1 MRVHLAAR
9 RYIAARQIDTA
20 RLTRRRHSYVL
31 DQFTQHTGPMALAA
45 IKRKHIEGWLLD
57 RMGTVT
63 PNTARSELSIIRT
76 FFTWC
81 VDHDLLRANPAAGV
95 RGPKVHRGLPREMP
109 ELIDAL
115 LAACPDTRMGA
126 IISLMVN
133 EGLRRAEVQALT
145 LEELDLHHRVALVH
159 GKGSKDRYVA
169 VTPETVE
176 AIRAYLREWPTA
188 SGPLIRSYQFP
199 TRPLGAEHIGR
210 MIGRVMYDAGIKDRP
225 HDGRSGHALRHTS
238 VGAMLDAGADLRDV
252 IGQTGH
258 ENLSA
263 LEPYTRRRQNV
274 ARIRDYQPKFRASPP
289 SGPRT

>member
-1 MRVHLAAR
+1 M
-9 RYIAARQIDTA
+9 
-20 RLTRRRHSYVL
+20 
-31 DQFTQHTGPMALAA
+31 
-45 IKRKHIEGWLLD
+45 
-57 RMGTVT
+57 
-63 PNTARSELSIIRT
+63 
-76 FFTWC
+76 
-81 VDHDLLRANPAAGV
+81 
-95 RGPKVHRGLPREMP
+95 
-109 ELIDAL
+109 
-115 LAACPDTRMGA
+115 
-126 IISLMVN
+126 
-133 EGLRRAEVQALT
+133 
-145 LEELDLHHRVALVH
+145 
-159 GKGSKDRYVA
+159 A

-274 ARIRDYQPKFRASPP
+274 ARIRDFQPKFRASPP
-289 SGPRT
+289 SPPHT